1 MPRVCEGARSMLV
14 NGEWLADD
22 GRYRR
27 SNDGRFEL

>member
-1 MPRVCEGARSMLV
+1 MSLLVRGARSMLV
-14 NGEWLADD
+14 DGEWHADD